1 MSRGSSAG
9 YDRHI
14 TIFSPEGRLY
24 QVEYAF
30 KAIKTSGLTSV
41 GVRGADSVV
50 VLTQRKVPDK
60 LHDPDS
66 VTNMYHITDNIGLVM
81 TGMVG
86 DARSSV
92 SRLRNE
98 AAEFKFNYGYEIPVS
113 YLAKR
118 AADIAQIYT
127 QHANMRP
134 LGIGASSPS
143 RGATPPHACRRAAR
157 RAPARSSSL
166 PSASLS
172 PPPPSPLSPPRA
184 HPVPGR
190 LVSRTLRRAHQL
202 AAHTPSSPLAAMII
216 AGIDVEGENKI
227 PQLYRCDPAGYYVGY
242 KATSA
247 GQKEQEANN
256 LLEKRYKGA
265 DPNPSLSYDDTVQL
279 ALACLQNVLGSDLKA
294 SDVEACVVRNDALKF
309 TRLGDDEVEAHLT
322 ALAERDDDVVRDGS

>member
-41 GVRGADSVV
+41 GVRGKDSAV

-60 LHDPDS
+60 LHDPTS
-66 VTNMYHITDNIGLVM
+66 VTNMYNITDTIGVVM
-81 TGMVG
+81 TGIVP

-92 SRLRNE
+92 ERLRSE
-98 AAEFKFNYGYEIPVS
+98 AAEFKFNYGYPIPVS

-118 AADIAQIYT
+118 AADIAQVYT

-134 LGIGASSPS
+134 LGI
-143 RGATPPHACRRAAR
+143 
-157 RAPARSSSL
+157 
-166 PSASLS
+166 
-172 PPPPSPLSPPRA
+172 
-184 HPVPGR
+184 
-190 LVSRTLRRAHQL
+190 
-202 AAHTPSSPLAAMII
+202 AMILI
-216 AGIDVEGENKI
+216 GIDVDGETKS
-227 PQLYRCDPAGYYVGY
+227 PQLFRCDPAGYYVGY

-256 LLEKRYKGA
+256 FLEKRFKTEA
-265 DPNPSLSYDDTVQL
+265 NPQLSYDDTVQL
-279 ALACLQNVLGSDLKA
+279 ALACLQNVLGADLKA
-294 SDVEACVVRNDALKF
+294 PDVECCVVKNDALKF
-309 TRLGDDEVEAHLT
+309 TKLSDDEVETQLT
-322 ALAERDDDVVRDGS
+322 ALAEREEDVVRD

>member
-41 GVRGADSVV
+41 GVRGTDSCV

-66 VTNMYHITDNIGLVM
+66 VTNMYAITDKIGLVM
-81 TGMVG
+81 TGMVA
-86 DARSSV
+86 DARASV
-92 SRLRNE
+92 ARLRNE
-98 AAEFKFNYGYEIPVS
+98 AAEFKFNNGYDIPVS

-118 AADIAQIYT
+118 AADIAQVYT

-134 LGIGASSPS
+134 LGI
-143 RGATPPHACRRAAR
+143 
-157 RAPARSSSL
+157 
-166 PSASLS
+166 
-172 PPPPSPLSPPRA
+172 
-184 HPVPGR
+184 
-190 LVSRTLRRAHQL
+190 
-202 AAHTPSSPLAAMII
+202 AMILV
-216 AGIDVEGENKI
+216 GIDVEGETKI
-227 PQLYRCDPAGYYVGY
+227 PQLYRCDPAGFYLGF
-242 KATSA
+242 KATSS

-256 LLEKRYKGA
+256 FLEKRYKN
-265 DPNPSLSYDDTVQL
+265 DLNPALSYDDTVQL

-294 SDVEACVVRNDALKF
+294 SDVEACVVRSEALKF
-309 TRLGDDEVEAHLT
+309 TRLTNDEVEAQLT
-322 ALAERDDDVVRDGS
+322 ALAERDDDLGNARE